1 MINKTVLYVE
11 DDEHDVFFVKR
22 AFEHLS
28 ASHCLRVV
36 RNGLNAMDYL
46 AGTGRFDDRQRY
58 PEPSLVLLDLKLP
71 GKRGMEV
78 LEWIRQQE
86 RFQTLPVVIFTAS
99 DLEFD
104 RRKNMERGATDYIVK
119 PADMNN
125 IPAILTPIL
134 KRYLKVETSE
144 REDA

>member
-11 DDEHDVFFVKR
+11 DDESDVFFVKR

-28 ASHCLRVV
+28 ASHCLRIV
-36 RNGLNAMDYL
+36 RNGLDAMDYL
-46 AGTGRFDDRQRY
+46 NGSGRFDDRQRY

-86 RFQTLPVVIFTAS
+86 QFQTLPVVIFTAS

-119 PADMNN
+119 PADMNKVGEVLSS
-125 IPAILTPIL
+125 ILDRFLRPGAGES
-134 KRYLKVETSE
+134 KAV
-144 REDA
+144 